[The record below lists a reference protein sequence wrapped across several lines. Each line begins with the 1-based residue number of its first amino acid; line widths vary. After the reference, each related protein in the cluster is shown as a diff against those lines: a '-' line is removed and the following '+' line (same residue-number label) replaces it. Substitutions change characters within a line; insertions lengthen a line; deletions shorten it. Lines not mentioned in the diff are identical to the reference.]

1 MAWMINESQLDPDQ
15 RDFINYEPKKTGNVW
30 VQGFAGSG
38 KSILMVYSIKDVLRR
53 KPHAKICVVLYTHSL
68 IDMFKTG
75 MKEIGIPELEVITFY
90 EFYDSNKTYDY
101 IFCDEVQDLPER
113 ILNEMNKRATKVY
126 VAGDSN
132 QSIYDEDPKWREPVV
147 SPDEVEDLLTARVV
161 NLNYI
166 YRLTK
171 SIISAIQKLLPAINI
186 WGAKRDTTK
195 VDVQIRL
202 GEAGSLDKEVDYV
215 WKEARKFADVGKT
228 AVILLPTHKAI
239 AQFLDEL
246 LSSLGKSPGSYPKN
260 SWGKPDYGR
269 INKQFKD
276 QGVKL
281 QFIGSGYGSLQD
293 AEKNRHVMVMTYHSS
308 KGLDFDNVFIPLANE
323 DLFISKFNSDTL
335 FMVAMTRCKQNLF
348 LTYTGSPHN
357 LVRKFKDSCTF
368 IKVGSTKNVISSSA
382 LDF

>member
-1 MAWMINESQLDPDQ
+1 MAWMINEGQLDPDQ
-15 RDFINYEPKKTGNVW
+15 KEFINKEPNNSGNVW

-38 KSILMVYSIKDVLRR
+38 KSILMVYSIKDILRR
-53 KPHAKICVVLYTHSL
+53 QSQAKICVVLYTHAL

-75 MKEIGIPELEVITFY
+75 MKEIGLPDLEVITFY
-90 EFYDSNKTYDY
+90 EFHDSDKSYDY
-101 IFCDEVQDLPER
+101 IFCDEVQDLPAR
-113 ILNEMNKRATKVY
+113 VLKEMKKRAKKVY

-132 QSIYDEDPKWREPVV
+132 QSIYDEDPKWRESVV
-147 SPDEVEDLLTARVV
+147 SPDDVEGLLTARVV
-161 NLNYI
+161 KLNYI
-166 YRLTK
+166 HRLTK
-171 SIISAIQKLLPAINI
+171 SIINAIQKLLPSMNI

-195 VDVQIRL
+195 SDVQIRL
-202 GEAGSLDKEVDYV
+202 GEANTITKEVEYV

-228 AVILLPTHKAI
+228 AVILIPTHNSI

-246 LSSLGKSPGSYPKN
+246 LAHLGKSPGSYPKN
-260 SWGKPDYGR
+260 KWGKPDYGK
-269 INKQFKD
+269 INSQFKD

-293 AEKNRHVMVMTYHSS
+293 AEKNRHIMVMTYHSS
-308 KGLDFDNVFIPLANE
+308 KGLDFDNVFIPFAND
-323 DLFISKFNSDTL
+323 DLYISKYNSDTL

-357 LVRKFKDSCTF
+357 LVDKFKESCTL
-368 IKVGSTKNVISSSA
+368 IKIGSTAGVVNSSA